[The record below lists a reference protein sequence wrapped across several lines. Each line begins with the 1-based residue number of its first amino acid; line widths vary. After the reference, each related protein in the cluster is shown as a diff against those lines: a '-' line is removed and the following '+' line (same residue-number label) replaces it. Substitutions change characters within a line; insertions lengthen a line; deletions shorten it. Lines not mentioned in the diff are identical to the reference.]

1 MIINMNEWIDLEMR
15 LSKDK
20 IIDKHVQEQINRDK
34 EHWRKV
40 LLRII
45 VVIKTLGKN
54 KLVLRE
60 KNEKIYQESNGNIL
74 SLIEM
79 IANFDP
85 IMQEHIH
92 RIKNDEINNHY
103 LGHNIQ
109 NELINLLASE
119 IKNKN

>member
-1 MIINMNEWIDLEMR
+1 
-15 LSKDK
+15 
-20 IIDKHVQEQINRDK
+20 
-34 EHWRKV
+34 V

-54 KLVLRE
+54 KLALRG

-92 RIKNDEINNHY
+92 RIKSDEINNHY